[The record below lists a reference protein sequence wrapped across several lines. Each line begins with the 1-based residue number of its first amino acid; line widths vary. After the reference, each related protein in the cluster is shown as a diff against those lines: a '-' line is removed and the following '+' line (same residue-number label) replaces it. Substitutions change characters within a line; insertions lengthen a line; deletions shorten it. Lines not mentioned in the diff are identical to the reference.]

1 MSPELQ
7 KFYADKN
14 VAITGSNGYI
24 ASSIIPFLKS
34 AEAKII
40 CLSRKYIGTDK
51 DIEYLLGDIADFET
65 WHTLIEKA
73 DIIIHLAGNTS
84 IYNAKED
91 PKKSIDSSILPILHI
106 INAAKNLNRVPK
118 IVFASTAS
126 IYGTSASLPASEDQK
141 EDIITVY
148 DLHKSFAEKHLQI
161 ASNEGLIDGVSLR
174 LANVYGP
181 SSTLALS
188 SDRGILNK
196 ITNLAL
202 SGQPITV
209 FGDGNYLR
217 DYVYIDDVALAF
229 LEAGKVNNIS
239 SQIFNIG
246 SGTGT
251 LIKDAFSH
259 IAKLVDAK
267 IDKKTE
273 IIFQDWPDQA
283 DKIERRNFYA
293 DISRFVKCTDWAP
306 SVTFEEGAERTVDYF
321 SSNYK
326 NL

>member
-1 MSPELQ
+1 MSSELQ
-7 KFYADKN
+7 KFYSGKN
-14 VAITGSNGYI
+14 VVVSGSNGYI
-24 ASSIIPFLKS
+24 ASSIIPLLKS
-34 AEAKII
+34 FDAKIT
-40 CLSRKYIGTDK
+40 CLSRKDTSFFEGV
-51 DIEYLLGDIADFET
+51 EYLLGDIADSET
-65 WHTLIEKA
+65 WHILIEKA

-84 IYNAKED
+84 IYSAKED

-106 INAAKNLNRVPK
+106 IDAAKNLNRVPK

-126 IYGTSASLPASEDQK
+126 IYGTSPSLPVSEDQK

-148 DLHKSFAEKHLQI
+148 DLHKSVAEKHLQI
-161 ASNEGLIDGVSLR
+161 ASNEGLIDGISLR

-188 SDRGILNK
+188 NDRGILNK

-239 SQIFNIG
+239 GQIFNIG
-246 SGTGT
+246 SGKGT
-251 LIKDAFSH
+251 LIKDAFSY
-259 IAKLVDAK
+259 IAKLVDARN
-267 IDKKTE
+267 DKKAE
-273 IIFQDWPDQA
+273 IIFQDWPELA
-283 DKIERRNFYA
+283 DEIERRNFYA
-293 DISRFVKCTDWAP
+293 DISKFVKCTDWAP

-326 NL
+326 N

>member
-1 MSPELQ
+1 MSSELQ
-7 KFYADKN
+7 KFYAGKN
-14 VAITGSNGYI
+14 VVVSGSNGYI
-24 ASSIIPFLKS
+24 ASSIIPLLKS
-34 AEAKII
+34 FDAKIT
-40 CLSRKYIGTDK
+40 CLSRKDTSFFEGV
-51 DIEYLLGDIADFET
+51 EYLLGDIADSEI
-65 WHTLIEKA
+65 WHALIEKA

-84 IYNAKED
+84 IYSAKED

-106 INAAKNLNRVPK
+106 INAAKTLNRVPK

-126 IYGTSASLPASEDQK
+126 IYGTSPSLPVSEDQK

-148 DLHKSFAEKHLQI
+148 DLHKSVAEKHLQI
-161 ASNEGLIDGVSLR
+161 ASNEGLVDGVSLR

-188 SDRGILNK
+188 NDRGILNK

-239 SQIFNIG
+239 GQIFNIG
-246 SGTGT
+246 SGKGT
-251 LIKDAFSH
+251 LIKDAFSY
-259 IAKLVDAK
+259 IVKLVDAR
-267 IDKKTE
+267 IDKKAE
-273 IIFQDWPDQA
+273 IIFQDWPELA
-283 DKIERRNFYA
+283 DEIERRNFYA

-326 NL
+326 N

>member
-1 MSPELQ
+1 MSSELQ
-7 KFYADKN
+7 KFYAGKN
-14 VAITGSNGYI
+14 VVVSGSNGYI
-24 ASSIIPFLKS
+24 ASSIIPLLKS
-34 AEAKII
+34 LNAEIT
-40 CLSRKYIGTDK
+40 CLSRKDASLFEGV
-51 DIEYLLGDIADFET
+51 EYLLGDIADSEI
-65 WHTLIEKA
+65 WHALIEKA

-84 IYNAKED
+84 IYSAKED

-106 INAAKNLNRVPK
+106 INAAKTLNRVPK

-126 IYGTSASLPASEDQK
+126 IYGTSPSLPVSEDQK
-141 EDIITVY
+141 EDIITLY

-161 ASNEGLIDGVSLR
+161 ASNEGLVDGVSLR

-181 SSTLALS
+181 SATLALS
-188 SDRGILNK
+188 NDRGILNK

-229 LEAGKVNNIS
+229 LEAGKVKNIS
-239 SQIFNIG
+239 GQIFNIG
-246 SGTGT
+246 SGKGT
-251 LIKDAFSH
+251 LIKDAFSY
-259 IAKLVDAK
+259 IAKLVDAR
-267 IDKKTE
+267 IDKKAK
-273 IIFQDWPDQA
+273 IIFQDWPELA
-283 DKIERRNFYA
+283 DEIERRNFYA

-326 NL
+326 N

>member
-1 MSPELQ
+1 MSSELQ
-7 KFYADKN
+7 KFYSGKN
-14 VAITGSNGYI
+14 VVVSGSNGYI
-24 ASSIIPFLKS
+24 ASSIIPLLKS
-34 AEAKII
+34 FDAKIT
-40 CLSRKYIGTDK
+40 CLSRKDTSFFEGV
-51 DIEYLLGDIADFET
+51 EYLLGDIADSET
-65 WHTLIEKA
+65 WHILIEKA

-84 IYNAKED
+84 IYSAKED

-106 INAAKNLNRVPK
+106 INAAKTLNRVPK

-126 IYGTSASLPASEDQK
+126 IYGTSPSLPVSEDQK

-148 DLHKSFAEKHLQI
+148 DLHKSVAEKHLQI
-161 ASNEGLIDGVSLR
+161 ASNEGLVDGVSLR

-181 SSTLALS
+181 SATLALS
-188 SDRGILNK
+188 NDRGILNK

-229 LEAGKVNNIS
+229 LEAGKVKNIS
-239 SQIFNIG
+239 GQIFNIG
-246 SGTGT
+246 SGKGT
-251 LIKDAFSH
+251 LIKDAFSY
-259 IAKLVDAK
+259 IAKLVDAR
-267 IDKKTE
+267 IDKKAK
-273 IIFQDWPDQA
+273 IIFQDWPELA
-283 DKIERRNFYA
+283 DEIERRNFFA
-293 DISRFVKCTDWAP
+293 DISKFVKCTDWAP

-326 NL
+326 N